1 MKNTVKERLDWFHR
15 FMPLYER
22 AAPLV
27 RYIGDLE
34 SLKAGELPASPSRL
48 IESSILLRPILHAV
62 RKIPKSKEKELV
74 TIQREFESALNSCIK
89 AAEWAEKYLNCLNR
103 GTGAQPQLAMLINST
118 VLAYEYIESVSAR
131 VAPYLE
137 RDNVSC
143 Q

>member
-27 RYIGDLE
+27 RYIGDIE

-48 IESSILLRPILHAV
+48 IESSILLRPVLHAV
-62 RKIPKSKEKELV
+62 RRIPRSKEKELV
-74 TIQREFESALNSCIK
+74 TIQREFELALNSCIK

-103 GTGAQPQLAMLINST
+103 GTGAQPQLAMLINSA
-118 VLAYEYIESVSAR
+118 VLAHEYIESVSAR

-137 RDNVSC
+137 PSNIS
-143 Q
+143 

>member
-15 FMPLYER
+15 FMPLYEK

-34 SLKAGELPASPSRL
+34 RLKAGELPASPSRL
-48 IESSILLRPILHAV
+48 IESSILLRPILHTV
-62 RKIPKSKEKELV
+62 RKIPRPKEKELV
-74 TIQREFESALNSCIK
+74 TIQREFELALNSCIK
-89 AAEWAEKYLNCLNR
+89 AAEWAEKYLNCLSR
-103 GTGAQPQLAMLINST
+103 GTGAQPHLAMLINST
-118 VLAYEYIESVSAR
+118 VLAHEYIESVSAR